1 MNLWVILLILL
12 VVGVVVVNGAEI
24 VPEYERG
31 VIFRLGRVI
40 GVRGPGLLFVIP
52 IVEEMRRVNMRLVT
66 EDIEPQ
72 DIITRDNVTVQVN
85 AVVYYRVIDP
95 IRAIVDVQDYR
106 EATSQMAQTTLRS
119 ILGQVDLDELLINRE
134 AFNSRLQSVIDEE
147 TDPWGIKV
155 TSVEV
160 KDVELDP
167 NMRRAMARQ
176 AEAERDR
183 RAKVINA
190 QGEKEAALTL
200 SEAARD
206 LEAHPAAMQLR
217 LLSTMSEV
225 AAEQN
230 STLVLPIP
238 VELLRFMDAGRGLPD
253 PGRGLPEEGV

>member
-1 MNLWVILLILL
+1 MSSWTFLLLFLL
-12 VVGVVVVNGAEI
+12 VVAGVILVNGVRI
-24 VPEYERG
+24 IPEYERG
-31 VIFRLGRVI
+31 VIFRLGRVV
-40 GVRGPGLLFVIP
+40 GARGPGLFFVIP
-52 IVEEMRRVNMRLVT
+52 LVEQMTRVNMQVVT

-85 AVVYYRVIDP
+85 AVSYYRVVEP
-95 IRAIVDVQDYR
+95 VKAIVDVQDYR
-106 EATSQMAQTTLRS
+106 FATSQIAQTTLRS
-119 ILGQVDLDELLINRE
+119 IIGQADLDELLINRDE
-134 AFNSRLQSVIDEE
+134 INSRLQSVIDEE
-147 TDPWGIKV
+147 TSPWGVKV

-217 LLSTMSEV
+217 LLATMSEI
-225 AAEQN
+225 ASEQN

-238 VELLRFMDAGRGLPD
+238 VELLRFLDAGRGLPD
-253 PGRGLPEEGV
+253 QTR

>member
-1 MNLWVILLILL
+1 MSWWVILLILL
-12 VVGVVVVNGAEI
+12 VVGVVLANGLTI

-31 VIFRLGRVI
+31 VIFRLGRVV
-40 GVRGPGLLFVIP
+40 GVRGPGLFFVTP
-52 IVEEMRRVNMRLVT
+52 IIEEMTKVNMQVVT
-66 EDIEPQ
+66 EDIQPQ

-206 LEAHPAAMQLR
+206 LEGHPAAMQLR

-238 VELLRFMDAGRGLPD
+238 VELLRFFEPGFGTKDT
-253 PGRGLPEEGV
+253 GRGLPEEGV

>member
-1 MNLWVILLILL
+1 MSSWTFLLLFLL
-12 VVGVVVVNGAEI
+12 VVAGVILVNGVRI
-24 VPEYERG
+24 IPEYERG
-31 VIFRLGRVI
+31 VIFRLGRVV
-40 GVRGPGLLFVIP
+40 GARGPGLFFVIP
-52 IVEEMRRVNMRLVT
+52 LAEQMTRVNMQVVT
-66 EDIEPQ
+66 EDIQPQ

-85 AVVYYRVIDP
+85 AVAYYRVVEP
-95 IRAIVDVQDYR
+95 VKAIVDVQDYKF
-106 EATSQMAQTTLRS
+106 ATSQIAQTTLRS
-119 ILGQVDLDELLINRE
+119 IIGQADLDELLINRDE
-134 AFNSRLQSVIDEE
+134 INSRLQSVIDEE
-147 TDPWGIKV
+147 TSPWGVKV

-217 LLSTMSEV
+217 LLSTMSEI
-225 AAEQN
+225 ASEQN

-238 VELLRFMDAGRGLPD
+238 VELLRFLDAGRGLP
-253 PGRGLPEEGV
+253 RER

>member
-1 MNLWVILLILL
+1 MTGVTFLVLFII
-12 VVGVVVVNGAEI
+12 VVGAVVLVNGVNI

-31 VIFRLGRVI
+31 VVFRLGRVL
-40 GVRGPGLLFVIP
+40 GARGPGVVFIVPLLDQMQKINMQVI
-52 IVEEMRRVNMRLVT
+52 T
-66 EDIEPQ
+66 EDIPVQ
-72 DIITRDNVTVQVN
+72 DIITRDNVTVRVN
-85 AVVYYRVIDP
+85 AVAYYRVIDP
-95 IRAIVDVQDYR
+95 VRAFVDVQDYKF
-106 EATSQMAQTTLRS
+106 ATSQIAQTTLRS
-119 ILGQVDLDELLINRE
+119 IIGQADLDELLINRDE
-134 AFNSRLQSVIDEE
+134 INSRLQTIIDEE
-147 TDPWGIKV
+147 TTPWGIKV

-217 LLSTMSEV
+217 LLSTMSEI
-225 AAEQN
+225 ASEQN

-238 VELLRFMDAGRGLPD
+238 VELLRFLDAGRGLPD
-253 PGRGLPEEGV
+253 NTS

>member
-1 MNLWVILLILL
+1 MLDSPFILILFVL
-12 VVGVVVVNGAEI
+12 VIAAVVLVNGIQI

-31 VIFRLGRVI
+31 VVFRLGRVV
-40 GVRGPGLLFVIP
+40 GARGPGVVFVVP
-52 IVEEMRRVNMRLVT
+52 LVDQMRRVNMQVVT

-85 AVVYYRVIDP
+85 AVAYYRVVDP
-95 IRAIVDVQDYR
+95 VRAIVDVRDY
-106 EATSQMAQTTLRS
+106 EFATSQIAQTTLRS
-119 ILGQVDLDELLINRE
+119 IIGQADLDELLINRDE
-134 AFNSRLQSVIDEE
+134 INSRLQSVIDEE
-147 TDPWGIKV
+147 TNPWGIKV

-206 LEAHPAAMQLR
+206 LEQHPAAMQLR
-217 LLSTMSEV
+217 LLSTMSEI
-225 AAEQN
+225 ASEQN

-238 VELLRFMDAGRGLPD
+238 VELLRFLDAGRGLPPGD
-253 PGRGLPEEGV
+253 PQ

>member
-1 MNLWVILLILL
+1 MSSWTFLLLFLL
-12 VVGVVVVNGAEI
+12 VVAGVILVNGVRI
-24 VPEYERG
+24 IPEYERG
-31 VIFRLGRVI
+31 VIFRLGRVV
-40 GVRGPGLLFVIP
+40 GARGPGLFFVIP
-52 IVEEMRRVNMRLVT
+52 LVEQMTRVNMQVVT

-85 AVVYYRVIDP
+85 AVSYYRVVEP
-95 IRAIVDVQDYR
+95 VKAVVDVQDYR
-106 EATSQMAQTTLRS
+106 FATSQIAQTTLRS
-119 ILGQVDLDELLINRE
+119 IIGQADLDELLINRDE
-134 AFNSRLQSVIDEE
+134 INSRLQSVIDEE
-147 TDPWGIKV
+147 TSPWGVKV

-217 LLSTMSEV
+217 LLATMSEI
-225 AAEQN
+225 ASEQN

-238 VELLRFMDAGRGLPD
+238 VELLRFLDAGRGLPD
-253 PGRGLPEEGV
+253 QTR

>member
-1 MNLWVILLILL
+1 MSSWTFLLLFLL
-12 VVGVVVVNGAEI
+12 VVAGVILVNGVRI
-24 VPEYERG
+24 IPEYERG
-31 VIFRLGRVI
+31 VIFRLGRVV
-40 GVRGPGLLFVIP
+40 GARGPGLFFVIP
-52 IVEEMRRVNMRLVT
+52 LAEQMTRVNMQVVT

-85 AVVYYRVIDP
+85 AVAYYRVVEP
-95 IRAIVDVQDYR
+95 VKAVVDVQDYKF
-106 EATSQMAQTTLRS
+106 ATSQIAQTTLRS
-119 ILGQVDLDELLINRE
+119 IIGQADLDELLINRDE
-134 AFNSRLQSVIDEE
+134 INSRLQSVIDEE
-147 TDPWGIKV
+147 TSPWGVKV

-217 LLSTMSEV
+217 LLSTMSEI
-225 AAEQN
+225 ASEQN

-238 VELLRFMDAGRGLPD
+238 VELLRFLDAGRGLP
-253 PGRGLPEEGV
+253 GQTNR

>member
-1 MNLWVILLILL
+1 MSGWTFL
-12 VVGVVVVNGAEI
+12 VLFIVVVAAVVLVNGFKI
-24 VPEYERG
+24 VPEFERG
-31 VIFRLGRVI
+31 VVFRLGRVI
-40 GVRGPGLLFVIP
+40 GARGPGVVFILPLIDQ
-52 IVEEMRRVNMRLVT
+52 MQKVNMQVIT
-66 EDIEPQ
+66 EDIPVQ
-72 DIITRDNVTVQVN
+72 DIITRDNVTVRVN
-85 AVVYYRVIDP
+85 AVAYYRVVDP
-95 IRAIVDVQDYR
+95 VRAIVDVQDYKF
-106 EATSQMAQTTLRS
+106 ATSQIAQTTLRS
-119 ILGQVDLDELLINRE
+119 IIGQADLDELLINRDE
-134 AFNSRLQSVIDEE
+134 INSRLQTIIDEE
-147 TDPWGIKV
+147 TSPWGIKV

-217 LLSTMSEV
+217 LLETMSEI
-225 AAEQN
+225 ASEQN

-238 VELLRFMDAGRGLPD
+238 VELLRFMDTARA
-253 PGRGLPEEGV
+253 LPEDTL

>member
-1 MNLWVILLILL
+1 
-12 VVGVVVVNGAEI
+12 
-24 VPEYERG
+24 
-31 VIFRLGRVI
+31 
-40 GVRGPGLLFVIP
+40 
-52 IVEEMRRVNMRLVT
+52 
-66 EDIEPQ
+66 
-72 DIITRDNVTVQVN
+72 
-85 AVVYYRVIDP
+85 
-95 IRAIVDVQDYR
+95 
-106 EATSQMAQTTLRS
+106 
-119 ILGQVDLDELLINRE
+119 
-134 AFNSRLQSVIDEE
+134 VIDEE
-147 TDPWGIKV
+147 TSPWGVKV

-217 LLSTMSEV
+217 LLSTMSEI
-225 AAEQN
+225 ASEQN

-238 VELLRFMDAGRGLPD
+238 VELLRFLDAGRGV
-253 PGRGLPEEGV
+253 PGQTS

>member
-1 MNLWVILLILL
+1 
-12 VVGVVVVNGAEI
+12 
-24 VPEYERG
+24 
-31 VIFRLGRVI
+31 
-40 GVRGPGLLFVIP
+40 
-52 IVEEMRRVNMRLVT
+52 
-66 EDIEPQ
+66 
-72 DIITRDNVTVQVN
+72 VQVN
-85 AVVYYRVIDP
+85 AVAYYRVVDP
-95 IRAIVDVQDYR
+95 VKAIVDVQDYKF
-106 EATSQMAQTTLRS
+106 ATSQIAQTTLRS
-119 ILGQVDLDELLINRE
+119 IIGQADLDELLINRDE
-134 AFNSRLQSVIDEE
+134 INSRLQSVIDEE
-147 TDPWGIKV
+147 TSPWGVKV

-217 LLSTMSEV
+217 LLETMSEI
-225 AAEQN
+225 ASEQN

-238 VELLRFMDAGRGLPD
+238 VELLRFLDTG
-253 PGRGLPEEGV
+253 PGPPPGQTR

>member
-1 MNLWVILLILL
+1 MSSWTFLLLFLI
-12 VVGVVVVNGAEI
+12 VVAAVVLINGVKI
-24 VPEYERG
+24 IPEYERG
-31 VIFRLGRVI
+31 VIFRLGRVV
-40 GVRGPGLLFVIP
+40 GARGPGLFFVIP
-52 IVEEMRRVNMRLVT
+52 LAEQMTRVNMQVVT

-85 AVVYYRVIDP
+85 AVAYYRVVEP
-95 IRAIVDVQDYR
+95 IKAIVDVQDYR
-106 EATSQMAQTTLRS
+106 FATSQIAQTTLRS
-119 ILGQVDLDELLINRE
+119 IIGQADLDELLINRDE
-134 AFNSRLQSVIDEE
+134 INSRLQSVIDEE
-147 TDPWGIKV
+147 TSPWGVKV

-217 LLSTMSEV
+217 LLSTMSEI
-225 AAEQN
+225 ASEQN

-238 VELLRFMDAGRGLPD
+238 VELLRFLDAGRGV
-253 PGRGLPEEGV
+253 PGQTS

>member
-1 MNLWVILLILL
+1 MSSWTFLLLFLL
-12 VVGVVVVNGAEI
+12 VVAGVILVNGVRI
-24 VPEYERG
+24 IPEYERG
-31 VIFRLGRVI
+31 VIFRLGRVV
-40 GVRGPGLLFVIP
+40 GARGPGLFFVIP
-52 IVEEMRRVNMRLVT
+52 LAEQMTRVNMQVVT

-85 AVVYYRVIDP
+85 AVSYYRVVEP
-95 IRAIVDVQDYR
+95 VKAIVDVQDYR
-106 EATSQMAQTTLRS
+106 FATSQIAQTTLRS
-119 ILGQVDLDELLINRE
+119 IIGQADLDELLINRDE
-134 AFNSRLQSVIDEE
+134 INSRLQSVIDEE
-147 TDPWGIKV
+147 TSPWGVKV

-217 LLSTMSEV
+217 LLATMSEI
-225 AAEQN
+225 ASEQN

-238 VELLRFMDAGRGLPD
+238 VELLRFLDAGRGLPD
-253 PGRGLPEEGV
+253 QTR

>member
-1 MNLWVILLILL
+1 MSSWTFLLLFLL
-12 VVGVVVVNGAEI
+12 VVAGVILVNGVRI
-24 VPEYERG
+24 IPEYERG
-31 VIFRLGRVI
+31 VIFRLGRVV
-40 GVRGPGLLFVIP
+40 GARGPGLFFVIP
-52 IVEEMRRVNMRLVT
+52 LVEQMTRVNMQVVT

-85 AVVYYRVIDP
+85 AVSYYRVVEP
-95 IRAIVDVQDYR
+95 VKAVVDVQDYKF
-106 EATSQMAQTTLRS
+106 ATSQIAQTTLRS
-119 ILGQVDLDELLINRE
+119 IIGQADLDELLINRDE
-134 AFNSRLQSVIDEE
+134 INSRLQSVIDEE
-147 TDPWGIKV
+147 TSPWGVKV

-217 LLSTMSEV
+217 LLSTMSEI
-225 AAEQN
+225 ASEQN

-238 VELLRFMDAGRGLPD
+238 VELLRFLDAGRGLP
-253 PGRGLPEEGV
+253 GQTSR